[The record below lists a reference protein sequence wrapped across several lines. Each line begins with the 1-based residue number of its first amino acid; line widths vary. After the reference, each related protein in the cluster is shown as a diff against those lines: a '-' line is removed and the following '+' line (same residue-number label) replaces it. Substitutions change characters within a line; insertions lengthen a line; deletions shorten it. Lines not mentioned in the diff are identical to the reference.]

1 VQYFDIGFWA
11 VLGLIT
17 GSFVNVFLDRFPLQ
31 FADEE
36 KRLRLLESPE
46 VASLLK
52 QHIQDQSLNLFKPAR
67 SFCFSCGH
75 QLQWFE
81 NIPVL
86 SFLLNIGRCRK
97 CKSAFGLRTIWIET
111 THGLWYAVVGWLFQ
125 GWILPLC
132 FSINFS
138 FLWILAYCQSYQ
150 QFRIKL
156 YYAGGIFLVLNFSG
170 YLLIKE

>member
-1 VQYFDIGFWA
+1 MQYFDIGFWT
-11 VLGLIT
+11 VLGLIN
-17 GSFVNVFLDRFPLQ
+17 GSFVNVCLDRFSLQ

-46 VASLLK
+46 VASFLK
-52 QHIQDQSLNLFKPAR
+52 QHIQDQSLNLFKPSQ

-81 NIPVL
+81 NIPIL
-86 SFLLNIGRCRK
+86 SFLLNKGRCRK
-97 CKSAFGLRTIWIET
+97 CKSTFGLRTIWIET
-111 THGLWYAVVGWLFQ
+111 THGLWYAVVGWFFQ

-138 FLWILAYCQSYQ
+138 FLCILGHCWDCHQVRKIL
-150 QFRIKL
+150 FFVGVVL
-156 YYAGGIFLVLNFSG
+156 VVLNFCV
-170 YLLIKE
+170 YLF

>member
-1 VQYFDIGFWA
+1 MQYFDIGFWA
-11 VLGLIT
+11 ALGLIT
-17 GSFVNVFLDRFPLQ
+17 GSFVNVCLDRLPLQ

-46 VASLLK
+46 IASFLK
-52 QHIQDQSLNLFKPAR
+52 QHIQDQSLNLFKPSR

-97 CKSAFGLRTIWIET
+97 CKSTFGLRTIWIET
-111 THGLWYAVVGWLFQ
+111 THGLLYAVVGWLFQ

-132 FSINFS
+132 FNINFS
-138 FLWILAYCQSYQ
+138 FLLILGYCWNCHQVRMIL
-150 QFRIKL
+150 FI
-156 YYAGGIFLVLNFSG
+156 AGVVLVVLNYCVYFFDN
-170 YLLIKE
+170 

>member
-1 VQYFDIGFWA
+1 MQYFDIGFWA

-17 GSFVNVFLDRFPLQ
+17 GSFVNVCLDRFPLQ

-36 KRLRLLESPE
+36 KCLRLLGSPK
-46 VASLLK
+46 VAPFLK
-52 QHIQDQSLNLFKPAR
+52 QHIQDQSLNFFKPAR

-138 FLWILAYCQSYQ
+138 FLLILGYCWTCHQVRKILFFVGVVLVGMNYC
-150 QFRIKL
+150 L
-156 YYAGGIFLVLNFSG
+156 YFFDN
-170 YLLIKE
+170 

>member
-1 VQYFDIGFWA
+1 MQYFDIGFWA

-46 VASLLK
+46 VASFLK
-52 QHIQDQSLNLFKPAR
+52 QHIQDQSLNFFKPAR

-138 FLWILAYCQSYQ
+138 FLLILGYCWNCHQVRKMLFFVGAVLVGMNYC
-150 QFRIKL
+150 L
-156 YYAGGIFLVLNFSG
+156 YFFDN
-170 YLLIKE
+170 

>member
-1 VQYFDIGFWA
+1 MQYFDIGFWA

-17 GSFVNVFLDRFPLQ
+17 GSFVNVCLDRFPLQ

-46 VASLLK
+46 VAPLLK
-52 QHIQDQSLNLFKPAR
+52 QHIQDQSINLFKPAR

-81 NIPVL
+81 NIPVF
-86 SFLLNIGRCRK
+86 SFLLNLGQCRK
-97 CKSAFGLRTIWIET
+97 CKSTFGLRTILIET
-111 THGLWYAVVGWLFQ
+111 THGLWYAVVGWSFQ

-138 FLWILAYCQSYQ
+138 FLLLLIYLLRCHQIRKTII
-150 QFRIKL
+150 FT
-156 YYAGGIFLVLNFSG
+156 GGILIILNYCINFVD
-170 YLLIKE
+170 

>member
-1 VQYFDIGFWA
+1 MQYFDIGFWT
-11 VLGLIT
+11 VLGLIN
-17 GSFVNVFLDRFPLQ
+17 GSFVNVCLDRLPLQ

-36 KRLRLLESPE
+36 KRLRLLKSLEI
-46 VASLLK
+46 ASFLK
-52 QHIQDQSLNLFKPAR
+52 QHTQDQSLNLFKPAR

-97 CKSAFGLRTIWIET
+97 CKSTFGLRTIWIET

-156 YYAGGIFLVLNFSG
+156 YYAGGILLALNFSG
-170 YLLIKE
+170 YLFIKE